1 MSDNDV
7 IFVREVRSSEEP
19 EIDNIEPVE
28 SKNPDKRDDCMDV
41 PKEIKWQLCLKARY
55 RAAFLAKFA
64 SIFIRPG
71 PDVTVGGSCGSC
83 WIVTGYKAKKDK
95 GGPRASYQVYL
106 SGRDLR
112 VTICAAVAAVVYR
125 LITQAQAMNM
135 DDDIKWPYNEGDEAS
150 HVCHFSNCI
159 NPDHITVEPKNVN
172 QGLSNCCGAIYCPN
186 CDVSLDSCRHEP
198 PCVWSSWATYCSAC
212 GYAENTAHNNH
223 QGM

>member
-1 MSDNDV
+1 MTLFSLEK
-7 IFVREVRSSEEP
+7 FVHLKNLRSTTLSQSSRRIPTREMTAWMFRRRLSGSCV
-19 EIDNIEPVE
+19 
-28 SKNPDKRDDCMDV
+28 
-41 PKEIKWQLCLKARY
+41 CLKARY

-150 HVCHFSNCI
+150 HVCHLSNCI